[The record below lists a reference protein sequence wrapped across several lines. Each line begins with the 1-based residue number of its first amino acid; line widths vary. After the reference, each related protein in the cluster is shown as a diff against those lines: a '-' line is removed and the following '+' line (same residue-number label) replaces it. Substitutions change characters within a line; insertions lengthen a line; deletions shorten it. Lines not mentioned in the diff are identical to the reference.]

1 MSIDSLADDVVV
13 KSTTVNDLG
22 KAYNEQRTAITELLE
37 KLINLDPAQNA
48 TELKHQCI
56 MTSLALVY
64 KVNDVGLARRVLQEA
79 TSALIDAVKRSGRE
93 TMTTTAGITLT
104 MVPTLQ
110 LKLPQPPAG
119 EEEGKD
125 SK

>member
-56 MTSLALVY
+56 MTSLALVD
-64 KVNDVGLARRVLQEA
+64 KANDVGLARRVLQEA

>member
-56 MTSLALVY
+56 MTSLALVD
-64 KVNDVGLARRVLQEA
+64 KANDVGLARRVLQEA

-93 TMTTTAGITLT
+93 TITTTAGITLT